1 MTFDLKQ
8 EVAVM
13 PVGAKSPSEVVRIS
27 RITHAGRCFVQT
39 DDGRMYAASDGA
51 DLYGTRSRYIVPAR
65 AEHRAAIRNPTVL
78 VRRTP

>member
-1 MTFDLKQ
+1 MTFKSKE

-27 RITHAGRCFVQT
+27 RITYAGPCFVQT

-51 DLYGTRSRYIVPAR
+51 DLRGRRCRYIVPAR
-65 AEHRAAIRNPTVL
+65 AEHRAAIRKTPVL